1 MAGGVAEPRIKIN
14 GTEVP
19 TDKCQLIIVEQDLDQ
34 PDMCSAQL
42 SNLTDSE
49 GAGQKYTETLKQGD
63 EIEVVISDASSV
75 DASGGSGN
83 KTIFKGE
90 VVGLEPLW
98 DVSGETKVV
107 VRAFNKLHRLTR
119 TRKSKTF
126 ENVTDSAIVQKIAG
140 EYGLSPQVK
149 GDVNISHKHVYQH
162 HQTDFEFL
170 LHRARRINY
179 EMLCEENSKLVFRKR
194 DTSVDSGIKLQWGKD
209 AGAGGDQKSL
219 QRFQARLNTANQVK
233 EVYVRCWD
241 PTQTKEIIGEAK
253 SLANKLGKTD
263 GASAAN
269 SAFGTHKAS
278 YEIPVS
284 SKEEADAV
292 AKALL
297 EDLALE
303 YIVGEG
309 QCKGNPELKPGLVVT
324 IEAQDKRFD
333 GKYYVTGCSHR
344 YTHKSGGSGGGY
356 LTLIRV
362 KRNAD
367 DL

>member
-1 MAGGVAEPRIKIN
+1 MAEGVAEARVKIN

-19 TDKCQLIIVEQDLDQ
+19 TDKCAVVIIEQDLDQ
-34 PDMCSAQL
+34 PDMCTATL

-49 GAGQKYTETLKQGD
+49 GGGQKYTETLVQGD
-63 EIEVVISDASSV
+63 TIEVLIGATTDTPTTV
-75 DASGGSGN
+75 
-83 KTIFKGE
+83 FKGE

-126 ENVTDSAIVQKIAG
+126 ENQTDSAIVQKIAG
-140 EYGLSPQVK
+140 EYGLSPEVK
-149 GDVNISHKHVYQH
+149 GDVNITHKHVYQH

-170 LHRARRINY
+170 LHRAKRINY
-179 EMLCEENSKLVFRKR
+179 EMYCEDTKLIFRKR
-194 DTSVDSGIKLQWGKD
+194 DTSVDSGITLQWGKD
-209 AGAGGDQKSL
+209 ASGAEYAL

-241 PTQTKEIIGEAK
+241 PTQTKEIVGEAK
-253 SLANKLGKTD
+253 SLANKMGKTD

-269 SAFGTHKAS
+269 TAYGSHKAN
-278 YEIPVS
+278 YEVPVS
-284 SKEEADAV
+284 SQEEANAI

-297 EDLALE
+297 EDLALD

-309 QCKGNPELKPGLVVT
+309 QCKGHPKLKPGLVVT
-324 IEAQDKRFD
+324 IDAKDKRFN
-333 GKYYVTGCSHR
+333 GKYYITGCSHR
-344 YTHKSGGSGGGY
+344 YTHKSGGGGGGGGGGGY
-356 LTLIRV
+356 LTMIRV

-367 DL
+367 DK